1 MIKQQTAQLYN
12 TVRPKPTKP
21 KALYTKPSNCDAA
34 MTGKIKPVTQTESCK
49 KIKLKSERL
58 ALTRCTLSEYYEAIL
73 VKLGKKIFLTHNL
86 IVTLIQV
93 VLLPH

>member
-1 MIKQQTAQLYN
+1 MYN

-49 KIKLKSERL
+49 KIKIKIKEVSFNKMQSFR
-58 ALTRCTLSEYYEAIL
+58 IL
-73 VKLGKKIFLTHNL
+73 
-86 IVTLIQV
+86 
-93 VLLPH
+93 